1 MSRYSPLNGALS
13 YLGVKMNPIQKI
25 IQSRIKSLLEV
36 SNGFEAID
44 HSSTKGTLREGLLTK
59 FFKDVIPSQLS
70 ISSGVIS
77 DASGKVSKQTDFIV
91 FNKSVLPVIFLSEDI
106 SVVPLD
112 AVYLTAE
119 IKTTLTTDSLRQVS
133 EARLALNE
141 LKPSSIGTSSEEFKI
156 PSVILAFSNEVKKE
170 TLIDFLKNQNDL
182 VSICIIN
189 SYTLNKT
196 RTGIIC
202 EEQKDDLPEYWETLR
217 FIAYLFDYLNVQV
230 SANNRKPN
238 WGAYVIGADKFAEIN
253 GLKIS

>member
-1 MSRYSPLNGALS
+1 
-13 YLGVKMNPIQKI
+13 MNPIQKI
-25 IQSRIKSLLEV
+25 IQSRLKSLLEI

-44 HSSTKGTLREGLLTK
+44 HGSTKGTLREGLLTK

-70 ISSGVIS
+70 ISSGIIS

-91 FNKSVLPVIFLSEDI
+91 FNKSVLPVVFLSEDI

-133 EARLALNE
+133 EARLALNK
-141 LKPSSIGTSSEEFKI
+141 LRPSSIRESSDEFKI

-170 TLIDFLKNQNDL
+170 TLIDFLDNQNDL

-196 RTGIIC
+196 QSGIIC
-202 EEQKDDLPEYWETLR
+202 EEQKSDLPEYWGTLQ
-217 FIAYLFDYLNVQV
+217 FSAYLFNYLNAQV

-238 WGAYVIGADKFAEIN
+238 WDAYVIGADKFAEIN
-253 GLKIS
+253 GLGIN